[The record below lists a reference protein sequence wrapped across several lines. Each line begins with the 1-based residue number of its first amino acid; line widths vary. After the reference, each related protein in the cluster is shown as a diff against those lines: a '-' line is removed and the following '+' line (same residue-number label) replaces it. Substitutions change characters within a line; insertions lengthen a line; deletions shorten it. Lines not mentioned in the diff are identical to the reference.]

1 MSILY
6 RYELFLYANGA
17 IATFSAANNN
27 SASFKFKQKITGKT
41 GDDGTKDVKIMVPL
55 MVKLTSF

>member
-17 IATFSAANNN
+17 IATFSAANN
-27 SASFKFKQKITGKT
+27 ASFKFKQKITGKT
-41 GDDGTKDVKIMVPL
+41 GDDGTKHVKIMVPL
-55 MVKLTSF
+55 KVKLTSF